1 MASVR
6 RPPREWLSRHP
17 ALIDP
22 SISALDIG
30 VDTAVIC
37 SVEGFYP
44 ELLECLGLIASRSAP
59 PCNGAEEG
67 RIAKDFIVY
76 KAGVGAPAQGMLMET
91 LIASGV
97 ERFIVTGVA
106 GSLTPKCCI
115 GDIVIPTWGIR
126 EEGTSHHY
134 LAADVVPRPSSSM
147 VKELRRALR
156 DENPMSGG
164 IWSIDAPYRE
174 TKDKIKE
181 YSRLGA
187 VAIDMECTALM
198 SIAMA
203 RKVKMVAVLA
213 ITDELSG
220 PKWVQGFGSK
230 KVSVARKAICESVA
244 SILKR

>member
-6 RPPREWLSRHP
+6 RPPREWLSSHP

-22 SISALDIG
+22 SISALDID

-44 ELLECLGLIASRSAP
+44 ELLRRLGQVASRNAP
-59 PCNGAEEG
+59 PCNGAEKG
-67 RIAKDFIVY
+67 RVAKDYIIY
-76 KAGVGAPAQGMLMET
+76 KAGVGAPAQGMLMDT

-97 ERFIVTGVA
+97 GRFIVTGVA

-115 GDIVIPTWGIR
+115 GSIVIPTWGIR

-134 LAADVVPRPSSSM
+134 LAAGVVPRPSSSL
-147 VKELRRALR
+147 VKGLRHALS
-156 DENPMSGG
+156 DENPVLGG

-174 TKDKIKE
+174 TRDKIKE

-198 SIAMA
+198 SIGMA
-203 RKVKMVAVLA
+203 RKVKMAAVLA
-213 ITDELSG
+213 ITDELWG
-220 PKWVQGFGSK
+220 PEWVQGFGSK
-230 KVSVARKAICESVA
+230 KVSAARKAICGSVA
-244 SILKR
+244 SILER